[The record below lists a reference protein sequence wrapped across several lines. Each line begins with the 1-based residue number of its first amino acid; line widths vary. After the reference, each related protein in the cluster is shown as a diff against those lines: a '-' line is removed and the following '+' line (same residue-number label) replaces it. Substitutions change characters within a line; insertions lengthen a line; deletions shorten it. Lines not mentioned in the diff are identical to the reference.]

1 MIASTG
7 RIISSTGLLW
17 YNGDYYNFQGEQ
29 AMLHFLIFALIIF
42 LAYFVP
48 YFFLGPESHLLAFA
62 GFWTVNTCAAIILA
76 LIIMG
81 KWREER

>member
-1 MIASTG
+1 
-7 RIISSTGLLW
+7 
-17 YNGDYYNFQGEQ
+17 
-29 AMLHFLIFALIIF
+29 MLHFLIFALIIF

-48 YFFLGPESHLLAFA
+48 YFLLGPESHSLAFA
-62 GFWTVNTCAAIILA
+62 GFWTANTVVAIILA